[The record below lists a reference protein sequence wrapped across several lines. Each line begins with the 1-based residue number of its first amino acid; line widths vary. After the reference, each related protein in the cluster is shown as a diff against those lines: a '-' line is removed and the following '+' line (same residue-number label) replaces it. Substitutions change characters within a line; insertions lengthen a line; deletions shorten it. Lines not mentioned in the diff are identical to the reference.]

1 MNFLALFFFI
11 ACLLLSPQLSAAASL
26 NGVLQLLVF
35 LVLAHIPA
43 AVGHFLSLSM
53 LDVLVVVFI

>member
-11 ACLLLSPQLSAAASL
+11 ACLLLSPQLSAASSL

-35 LVLAHIPA
+35 LVLAHVPA
-43 AVGHFLSLSM
+43 AVGYL
-53 LDVLVVVFI
+53 

>member
-11 ACLLLSPQLSAAASL
+11 ACLNLSPQLSAAASL

-35 LVLAHIPA
+35 LALAHVPA
-43 AVGHFLSLSM
+43 AVGHFLSLSA